1 MNIYV
6 GNIAHAATEDQ
17 LRQLFEQ
24 YGEVTSVKL
33 VKDKFTGS
41 SRGFGFVEMGTEKD
55 GDAAIA
61 ALDNNEFMGRTLR
74 VNKARPREERP
85 RTSGGGGERR
95 YSGGGGGG
103 GGRSFGGDR
112 FGGDRGGSSR
122 Y

>member
-41 SRGFGFVEMGTEKD
+41 SRGFGFVEMATEKD

-85 RTSGGGGERR
+85 RTNGGGERR
-95 YSGGGGGG
+95 YSGGGN
-103 GGRSFGGDR
+103 RFGGDR
-112 FGGDRGGSSR
+112 FGGDRGGSR